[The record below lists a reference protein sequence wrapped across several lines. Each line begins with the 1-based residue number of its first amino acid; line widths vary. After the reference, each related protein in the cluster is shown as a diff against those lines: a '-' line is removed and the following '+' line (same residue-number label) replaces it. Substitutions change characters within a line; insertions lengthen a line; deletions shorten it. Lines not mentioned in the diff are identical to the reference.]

1 MSGLIIVVL
10 VSSIT
15 SFIVSF
21 LMLKWHMR
29 MFNKWIEIFF
39 EEETKQIKNYLSKD
53 K

>member
-39 EEETKQIKNYLSKD
+39 RGGNKTNKKLPV
-53 K
+53 

>member
-10 VSSIT
+10 VYSIT

-29 MFNKWIEIFF
+29 MFNKWIENFF